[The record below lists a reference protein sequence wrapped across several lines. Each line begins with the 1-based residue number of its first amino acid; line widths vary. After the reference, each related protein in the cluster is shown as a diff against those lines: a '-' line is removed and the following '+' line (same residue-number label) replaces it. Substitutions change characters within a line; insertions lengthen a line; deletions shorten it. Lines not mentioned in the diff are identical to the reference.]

1 MQKRNIKLD
10 VNGLILVNKP
20 RGMSSNQALIAIK
33 KKFHPRKAGHT
44 GTLDPLAT
52 GLLPICLG
60 QATKFSSYLL
70 DEQKTYQAT
79 IQLGYTSSTGDAE
92 GEITPISPNSNLSK
106 DDIYQVLEDFKGE
119 ISQLP
124 PMYSALK
131 HNGKPLYKY
140 AREGIEIERKSRNV
154 SIYGLSVLKWDNDE
168 LTLDICCSKGTYIR
182 TLAADIGDKL
192 ETGAY
197 IRTLHRTSIGKL
209 EIKDAI
215 SLDELDKIAEE
226 ERYGLL
232 KPMDSILFRF
242 DAIYLNKPQV
252 KNLKNGIILEI
263 ENLKKAYYRLYDDNM
278 DFIGLGYCY
287 EDGCLKVRRLLN
299 TCE

>member
-1 MQKRNIKLD
+1 M
-10 VNGLILVNKP
+10 
-20 RGMSSNQALIAIK
+20 
-33 KKFHPRKAGHT
+33 
-44 GTLDPLAT
+44 
-52 GLLPICLG
+52 
-60 QATKFSSYLL
+60 
-70 DEQKTYQAT
+70 
-79 IQLGYTSSTGDAE
+79 GYTSSTGDAE

>member
-20 RGMSSNQALIAIK
+20 RGMSSNQALTAIK

-287 EDGCLKVRRLLN
+287 EDGYLKVRRLLN